1 MRLLLAS
8 SSALGLVL
16 LSAWGATVFIGE
28 VFGGQAALG
37 PRIATFGETAIYPPW
52 AVFDWT
58 AVLSILANEAEGDA
72 GQGDRQSL
80 TQSVGDAAA
89 QEAARVG
96 GRIIDR
102 QLNVRPTLR
111 VRPGA
116 PVRVLVTRDI
126 QLRPY
131 QP

>member
-1 MRLLLAS
+1 MRA
-8 SSALGLVL
+8 
-16 LSAWGATVFIGE
+16 GAIG
-28 VFGGQAALG
+28 VS
-37 PRIATFGETAIYPPW
+37 
-52 AVFDWT
+52 
-58 AVLSILANEAEGDA
+58 AVLSVLANEAQNDNPFSF
-72 GQGDRQSL
+72 R
-80 TQSVGDAAA
+80 QSVGDAAA

-102 QLNVRPTLR
+102 QLEVRPTLR

-131 QP
+131 RE